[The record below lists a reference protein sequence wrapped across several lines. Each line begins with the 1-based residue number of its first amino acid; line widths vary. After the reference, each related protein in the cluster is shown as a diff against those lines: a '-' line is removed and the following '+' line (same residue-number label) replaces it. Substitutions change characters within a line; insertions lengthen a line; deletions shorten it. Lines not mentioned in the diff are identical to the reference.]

1 MYFTPL
7 FIIRTDYTFLKLKS
21 NCVKILNHVLFVCLY
36 VMSKQCLIFYINVRK
51 NPRRIDMINIYVNY
65 VLFPVNV

>member
-7 FIIRTDYTFLKLKS
+7 LIIRTDYTFLKLNS

-51 NPRRIDMINIYVNY
+51 NPSRIDMINIYVNY
-65 VLFPVNV
+65 ELLPVNV